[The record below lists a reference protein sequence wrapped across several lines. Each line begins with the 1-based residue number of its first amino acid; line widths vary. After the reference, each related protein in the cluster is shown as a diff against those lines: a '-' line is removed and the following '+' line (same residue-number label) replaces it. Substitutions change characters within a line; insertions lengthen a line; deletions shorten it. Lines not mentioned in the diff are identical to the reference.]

1 MYISNIYTSDI
12 FGVQNNM
19 ARIMIFSLAI
29 VLGLLA
35 SSSSAAVV
43 EHTFDVANFAVTR
56 LCQST
61 TVAVVNNSLPGPTIH
76 VHEGDTLVV
85 HVNNK
90 SPYNI
95 SIHWHGVFQL
105 NSGWADGPGYI
116 TQCPIRPGN
125 SYTYR
130 FNITRQEGTLWWHA
144 HVSVLR
150 ATVYG
155 ALLIQPKLGRNYPF
169 RRPYREV
176 PIILGEWWKRNPV
189 DVDREALGTGS
200 PFPAPDAYTING
212 QPGHRYNCSSNEMFR
227 LTVEQ
232 GRTYLLRIINAALN
246 NQLFFKLAGHRFT
259 VVAIDAAYTNPYE
272 TDVLVLAPGQTID
285 VLITTNQAP
294 GNYYMAASTYS
305 TSAAPFNDNFTSAV
319 LHYATAPVTATPQLP
334 PLPNVTDTPTAHR
347 FYTSLTG
354 LTTSPFWSPPPREV
368 DESMFVTVGVGAEA
382 CGADMNCSGSPLGP
396 RFRLA
401 ANMNNVSFQFPT
413 SRSMLEAFHF
423 NINGTYT
430 EDFPNRPPVEFN
442 YTDEAVSRN
451 FTALWVAP
459 RGTKVKKLKYNATV
473 EVVLQNTAILTTE
486 NHPIHFHG
494 LNFHVL
500 AQGFGNFNEG
510 SDRRSFNLV
519 NPQER
524 NTIAVPDGGWA
535 VIRFRA
541 NNPGVWFVHCHL
553 DVHLPWGLA
562 MAFAIENG
570 PTPST
575 SLPPPPSD
583 LPRC

>member
-1 MYISNIYTSDI
+1 
-12 FGVQNNM
+12 M
-19 ARIMIFSLAI
+19 ARITIFSLAI
-29 VLGLLA
+29 VLAFL
-35 SSSSAAVV
+35 SSFASAAVV

-61 TVAVVNNSLPGPTIH
+61 VVTLVNNSFPGPTIQ
-76 VHEGDTLVV
+76 VREGDTLVV

-116 TQCPIRPGN
+116 TQCPILPGN
-125 SYTYR
+125 SYAYR
-130 FNITRQEGTLWWHA
+130 FNVTGQEGTLWWHA

-155 ALLIQPKLGRNYPF
+155 ALLIKPKLGRTYPF
-169 RRPYREV
+169 PRPHGEV

-189 DVDREALGTGS
+189 DVETEALRTGGA
-200 PFPAPDAYTING
+200 FPAADAYTING
-212 QPGHRYNCSSNEMFR
+212 RPGDMYNCSSNETFKV
-227 LTVEQ
+227 TVER

-259 VVAIDAAYTNPYE
+259 VVAVDASYTKPYK
-272 TDVLVLAPGQTID
+272 TDVLVIAPGQTTD
-285 VLITTNQAP
+285 VLITANQAP
-294 GNYYMAASTYS
+294 GNYYMAANTYS
-305 TSAAPFNDNFTSAV
+305 TLGPVNDTATTAL
-319 LHYATAPVTATPQLP
+319 LHYATAPATAAPQMPL
-334 PLPNVTDTPTAHR
+334 LPNSTDTPTAHR
-347 FYTSLTG
+347 FSTSLRG
-354 LTTSPFWSPPPREV
+354 LTTSPFWSPPPAEV
-368 DESMFVTVGVGAEA
+368 DEKMFVTVGVGAEA
-382 CGADMNCSGSPLGP
+382 CGADEDCSTSPLGT

-401 ANMNNVSFQFPT
+401 ASMNNVSFQFPT
-413 SRSMLEAFHF
+413 ARSMLEAFHF
-423 NINGTYT
+423 NVNGIYT
-430 EDFPNRPPVEFN
+430 EDFPDRPPVEFN
-442 YTDEAVSRN
+442 YTDGAISAN
-451 FTALWVAP
+451 FTALWLPVRA
-459 RGTKVKKLKYNATV
+459 TKVKKLKYNSTV
-473 EVVLQNTAILTTE
+473 EVVLQNTAIITTE

-494 LNFHVL
+494 FNFHVV
-500 AQGFGNFNEG
+500 AQGFGNFDEG
-510 SDRRSFNLV
+510 RDRRSFNLV
-519 NPQER
+519 DPQER
-524 NTIAVPDGGWA
+524 NTIGVPDGGWA

-541 NNPGVWFVHCHL
+541 INPGVWFVHCHL
-553 DVHLPWGLA
+553 EVHLPWGLA